1 MKQNKSKAANK
12 PNDKKPTDASKKVDR
27 PGFDLGG
34 STGKT
39 RAGRGLGLGTDAKEN
54 LKGQLLPR
62 K

>member
-1 MKQNKSKAANK
+1 MKQDKSKAASK
-12 PNDKKPTDASKKVDR
+12 PNDKKPTDASEQVDR

-39 RAGRGLGLGTDAKEN
+39 RAGRGLGLGTDAKEDPQ
-54 LKGQLLPR
+54 GQHLPR